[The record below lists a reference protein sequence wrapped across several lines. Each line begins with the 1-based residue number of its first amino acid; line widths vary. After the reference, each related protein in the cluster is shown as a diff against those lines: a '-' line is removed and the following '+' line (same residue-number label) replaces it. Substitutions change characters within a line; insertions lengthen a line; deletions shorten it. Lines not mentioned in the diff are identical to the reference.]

1 MPNLAKSRERGAAA
15 SWRLRRIPVDRLGVR
30 CDLLRLHRRHPAR
43 YPHLLESAATGTP
56 QARYDILFA
65 FPGETL
71 ELTAEGVLAGSV
83 AVDLGVAEAPGDRR
97 GRVIGD
103 QDFLA
108 AFDRWWE
115 RESGAAADRDPDPPE
130 AAEGGTAPPFTG
142 GWFVFLGYELAGQ
155 IEPTLKLPPAP
166 HRLPVAFATRFPA
179 AVILDH
185 EAQEVLVVAE
195 ADREHLLSDIGG
207 DLRAAWGA
215 FPEGAVANCLS
226 GELIEDPPRRYLD
239 GVRKCI
245 DYVFAGDVFQVNLSR
260 AWQGRLAEGL
270 SHADLYARLRSCNPA
285 PFAGLATLGPRAII
299 SSSPER
305 LIEVRGRV
313 VQTRPIAGTRPR
325 GASGITDVALSEEL
339 LAHPKERAEHIM
351 LLDLERNDISRVCVP
366 GSVKVSEM
374 MVLES
379 YTHVHHIVSNVR
391 GELAP
396 AITPGR
402 VVRAVFPGGTITGC
416 PKVRCMEIITELEQ
430 VGRGPYTG
438 SMGYINRDGSLD
450 LNILIRT
457 MVREGSAISLRAGS
471 GIVADSEPE
480 RELEETRA
488 KAMGLIRALV
498 ESRSGG
504 L

>member
-1 MPNLAKSRERGAAA
+1 VPNLAKSRERGAAA
-15 SWRLRRIPVDRLGVR
+15 SWRLRRIPVDRLGAR
-30 CDLLRLHRRHPAR
+30 CDLLRLHHRHPAR

-71 ELTAEGVLAGSV
+71 ELTAEGILAGSV

-97 GRVIGD
+97 GRVTGD

-115 RESGAAADRDPDPPE
+115 RESGAAADRDPGPPE

-166 HRLPVAFATRFPA
+166 HALPVAFATRFPA

-260 AWQGRLAEGL
+260 AWQGRLAEDL

-285 PFAGLATLGPRAII
+285 PCRPARSSPTRCSPIRC
-299 SSSPER
+299 SSSAPGKSAR
-305 LIEVRGRV
+305 ISGASSARTSRSTI
-313 VQTRPIAGTRPR
+313 QTRDSPGTSASWC
-325 GASGITDVALSEEL
+325 ASGLS
-339 LAHPKERAEHIM
+339 
-351 LLDLERNDISRVCVP
+351 
-366 GSVKVSEM
+366 
-374 MVLES
+374 
-379 YTHVHHIVSNVR
+379 
-391 GELAP
+391 P
-396 AITPGR
+396 AT
-402 VVRAVFPGGTITGC
+402 
-416 PKVRCMEIITELEQ
+416 
-430 VGRGPYTG
+430 
-438 SMGYINRDGSLD
+438 
-450 LNILIRT
+450 RT
-457 MVREGSAISLRAGS
+457 RR
-471 GIVADSEPE
+471 
-480 RELEETRA
+480 
-488 KAMGLIRALV
+488 
-498 ESRSGG
+498 
-504 L
+504 